1 MLGRLGGAS
10 FRNPRK
16 IVAAWVVVVV
26 AVFGAVAALG
36 PAFDASFEI
45 PNSEGRRGFD
55 ALDAHFGG
63 FGSGQSGSIVFRSES
78 GIDAP
83 DVRVAMEEMFATVA
97 AIEGVIVT
105 SPYQGPQGARQISD
119 DRQVAFATLSL
130 SVDLDFTE
138 TGLIGVEIGEFA
150 PDLPGL
156 QIEIGGTALAEFE
169 PPDSELIGLAL
180 AIVVLIFAFGSV
192 VAMGLPIVVA
202 VTGVGVGAALII
214 LASHAITMPDFATT
228 IGALIGIGVGIDY
241 ALFIVTR
248 YREVLAAGR
257 SPEQSTVTAMDTAG
271 RAVVFAGLA
280 VIISLLGM
288 LIMNMAFI
296 TGMAVGAAVTVAV
309 TMIATVTLLPAMLGF
324 TRESIEVTRWRGLI
338 ASGLVAIALLGVGLG
353 VPIMLLMIPLAAL
366 VLVAGI
372 FVPAL
377 KRLVPHRSQPPI
389 EQTTAYRWSRVVQS
403 HPWIA
408 LIVGSALLI
417 VLALPVLSL
426 RLGFSDE
433 SNYAEST
440 TTFRAYDLL
449 ADGFGPG
456 FNGPLIL
463 TAEVEQPSD
472 RAALDP
478 LVAALVATPGVASV
492 GSPFPS
498 NPADPANSAAYL
510 IQVIPTTSP
519 QDEATTDLVKALR
532 HDVVPRAVE
541 GTTLEVNVTGTV
553 AANIDFSSYLAER
566 IIIFFAAVLVL
577 SFLLLMAVFRSVLVP
592 VKAVIMNLLSIGAA
606 YGIIVAV
613 FQWGWFSGTLGIEGA
628 PIEPFLPMMMFAIVF
643 GLSMDYEVFLLS
655 RIKEHFDRTGD
666 AVGSVA
672 DGLASTA
679 RVITAAAVIMVVVFG
694 SFVLED
700 DRIIQLFGFGL
711 AIAVLLDATVVRLLL
726 VPAAMELLGT
736 KNWWLPGW
744 LDRVLPTISIEGEMA
759 PDPVAVASTD
769 D

>member
-119 DRQVAFATLSL
+119 DRQVAFAALSL

-138 TGLIGVEIGEFA
+138 TALIGVEIGEFA

-202 VTGVGVGAALII
+202 VTGVGVGGALII

-309 TMIATVTLLPAMLGF
+309 TMIASVTLLPAMLGF

-353 VPIMLLMIPLAAL
+353 VPIMLLAIPLAAL
-366 VLVAGI
+366 VFVAGI

-377 KRLVPHRSQPPI
+377 KRLVPHRPQPPI
-389 EQTTAYRWSRVVQS
+389 EQTPAYRWSRVVQS

-492 GSPFPS
+492 GRPFPS
-498 NPADPANSAAYL
+498 NPADPANSVAYL
-510 IQVIPTTSP
+510 IQVVPTTSP

-744 LDRVLPTISIEGEMA
+744 LDRVLPTISIEGETA
-759 PDPVAVASTD
+759 PDPVAVAATD